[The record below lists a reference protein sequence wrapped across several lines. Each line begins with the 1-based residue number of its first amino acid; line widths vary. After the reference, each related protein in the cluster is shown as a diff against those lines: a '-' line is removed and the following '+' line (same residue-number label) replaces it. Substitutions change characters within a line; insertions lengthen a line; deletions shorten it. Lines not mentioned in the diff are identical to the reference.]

1 MVDKISVQIAL
12 EGGDEVEKQLA
23 AIGKAGDKAFAGLNE
38 AGSTAA
44 DGITQAGDAS
54 QTTAEQTD
62 KLTESSSK
70 LSLETVKTSVEIAK
84 ATAGLTLHG
93 VEIVQAVR
101 HHDSLLRSLLKL
113 VSGFNTAT
121 RVVAAFT
128 PELALVGVTVGST
141 AAAVA
146 AGAVAFEALEK
157 VITKIAAGD
166 EKLNNTLQTLAA
178 TSGKS
183 FDELQRGE
191 ATFKQIGISAE
202 TFRGS
207 IAKIQE
213 TLAGTEVTNLTKGMK
228 DIVDLVKQIAAG
240 DKTITFANWVTA
252 EDKIKGVAIAMKQAQ
267 DTGKDATEVLLKFI
281 RNADLA
287 SAIKIGAAFGLSEAD
302 VDRVRR
308 LNENISDLTQR
319 IKGAGPLISPEA
331 AAAFDRMR
339 TSIQN
344 VDSAWERLKQSL
356 GSTVFTS
363 LAASFSATM
372 NDMKAAAI
380 NAAASIL
387 ESLGTAFSGMTTQA
401 TSDVTA
407 IGAALLDLAQKTGAL
422 GLFRQMQADA
432 QTANA
437 AIATFVGSIMQ
448 GMGASAASIK
458 AVQDSIN
465 GIAPAANAAGQAV
478 QQSGVMFTQ
487 WGTVA
492 QQGANTAQAAVQ
504 QTAVMFTSFGTVV
517 SQSGDQA
524 KASME
529 QAAGPAQSLSDKVA
543 GLASKIA
550 GIAWDA
556 ISGAGVAAWNALTA
570 AIQSAIDKVLEF
582 IGLKP
587 SGPATGGGAP
597 GKARG
602 GFIGGRGSGTS
613 DSNLAWL
620 SRGEFVVQ
628 AAAVRKYGA
637 SLFAAL
643 NAQRFAG
650 GGLVGGGGTDVVSG
664 RGGIDQLVQA
674 ITTNTEAVKS
684 QSDVIIRLGEIVGG
698 LVQTVSGL
706 AQTVSGL
713 AQQQS
718 QLVQSFNDLMRWAK
732 RSAPGNARGG
742 LLGGRGS
749 GTSDSN
755 LAWVSRGEHIMPARA
770 VARPGVLAFLEALRR
785 SGGNLS
791 RVLDGMGRFALG
803 GLVPRMP
810 AFAAGGAVGSM
821 SHVTIAFPGLPAIGG
836 LRASSDVV
844 DQLQRAAA
852 LAQVRSGGRKPS
864 RYS

>member
-62 KLTESSSK
+62 KLTESTSK
-70 LSLETVKTSVEIAK
+70 LSLETVKTSAEIAA
-84 ATAGLTLHG
+84 ATAKFALHG

-101 HHDSLLRSLLKL
+101 HHDTLIQSLLKL
-113 VSGFNTAT
+113 VTGFNTAT

-128 PELALVGVTVGST
+128 PELALVGVTIGST

-146 AGAVAFEALEK
+146 AGVVAFEALEK
-157 VITKIAAGD
+157 VITKIASSD

-191 ATFKQIGISAE
+191 AIFKQIGISAE
-202 TFRGS
+202 TFRSS

-213 TLAGTEVTNLTKGMK
+213 TLAGTEVTNLTKGMT
-228 DIVDLVKQIAAG
+228 DIVALIKQIAAG
-240 DKTITFANWVTA
+240 QKGITFADWVTA
-252 EDKIKGVAIAMKQAQ
+252 EDKVKGVAIAMKQAQ
-267 DTGKDATEVLLKFI
+267 DAGKDASQVLLEFI

-287 SAIKIGAAFGLSEAD
+287 SAIKVGAAFQLSEAD

-308 LNENISDLTQR
+308 LGENVSDLVAR

-339 TSIQN
+339 TSVQN
-344 VDSAWERLKQSL
+344 VDSAWARLKQSL
-356 GSTVFTS
+356 ESTVFTS

-380 NAAASIL
+380 NAAAAIS
-387 ESLGTAFSGMTTQA
+387 EAMGRAFSGMGAQA
-401 TSDVTA
+401 TSDVA
-407 IGAALLDLAQKTGAL
+407 EIGAALLDLAQRTGAL
-422 GLFRQMQADA
+422 DLFRQMQADA
-432 QTANA
+432 VTANA
-437 AIATFVGSIMQ
+437 AVATFVGDVMA

-465 GIAPAANAAGQAV
+465 GITPAANAAGQAV
-478 QQSGVMFTQ
+478 QSSGAMFTQ
-487 WGTVA
+487 WGTLA
-492 QQGANTAQAAVQ
+492 QQGANTAQAAVE
-504 QTAVMFTSFGTVV
+504 QTTTMFTSFGTVA
-517 SQSGDQA
+517 GQA
-524 KASME
+524 GAQGK
-529 QAAGPAQSLSDKVA
+529 AAGETA
-543 GLASKIA
+543 AS
-550 GIAWDA
+550 GWD
-556 ISGAGVAAWNALTA
+556 IVSGA
-570 AIQSAIDKVLEF
+570 IQRAIDKLLEWLG
-582 IGLKP
+582 IRQT
-587 SGPATGGGAP
+587 SGGPGDPGSGGRAL

-602 GFIGGRGSGTS
+602 GMIGGRGTGTS

-620 SRGEFVVQ
+620 SRGEFVTPARV
-628 AAAVRKYGA
+628 VRQPGV
-637 SLFAAL
+637 LAL
-643 NAQRFAG
+643 LEALRRGGKLPGFAG
-650 GGLVGGGGTDVVSG
+650 GGLIPGYAAGGDTVTVSG
-664 RGGIDQLVQA
+664 RFIDPIDGMIRTLGGILETLNTGMVQLKRTLEGA
-674 ITTNTEAVKS
+674 WSSHSNTMTRVFDGIADVMVKL
-684 QSDVIIRLGEIVGG
+684 SDFSKEL
-698 LVQTVSGL
+698 SG
-706 AQTVSGL
+706 
-713 AQQQS
+713 
-718 QLVQSFNDLMRWAK
+718 K
-732 RSAPGNARGG
+732 ARGG
-742 LLGGRGS
+742 LLGGRGT

-770 VARPGVLAFLEALRR
+770 VAQPGVLAFLEALRR
-785 SGGNLS
+785 SGGNLRS
-791 RVLDGMGRFALG
+791 VLDGMGRFALG
-803 GLVPRMP
+803 GLVPRM

-821 SHVTIAFPGLPAIGG
+821 SHVTIAFPGLPPIGG
-836 LRASSDVV
+836 LRASSAVV
-844 DQLQRAAA
+844 DELHRAAA